1 MSYRIGEDKLSE
13 PIFPVLTL
21 CKSVS
26 LSKSKWQ
33 ELMEGG
39 GWTIKIW
46 STIRGSI
53 LNSSMIYALR
63 KHIFS
68 IFKGIYIHLNF
79 L

>member
-53 LNSSMIYALR
+53 LNSSMIYAYEN
-63 KHIFS
+63 IF
-68 IFKGIYIHLNF
+68 FQYLKVYIYI
-79 L
+79 